1 MQHDGNILDVEIQEN
16 AKGKRP
22 STIKIWLSEW
32 QRFTGPSIN
41 PLALY
46 KRQSTSSLE
55 GILKTQC
62 LQDIKIHLRAA
73 FAVGWYSS
81 DQGHYKKRYHS
92 TLPSCT
98 TTDQTAPHLEVIEA
112 IATLGVIADEAH
124 LKRRLRV
131 LHHGRCHYNRG
142 HRFLGLVVKLHP
154 PNNTA
159 SS

>member
-1 MQHDGNILDVEIQEN
+1 MFARYQNTPAGSVCRWMVF
-16 AKGKRP
+16 KRP
-22 STIKIWLSEW
+22 
-32 QRFTGPSIN
+32 R
-41 PLALY
+41 PL
-46 KRQSTSSLE
+46 Q
-55 GILKTQC
+55 
-62 LQDIKIHLRAA
+62 
-73 FAVGWYSS
+73 
-81 DQGHYKKRYHS
+81 KRYHS